1 MFAQLRFSLTRLSM
15 QLVERLSNS
24 FYLYLA
30 VLLSLLIL
38 LDASVFHV
46 GENMR
51 QKAFDLVV
59 RSRIATPKP
68 DPNIVIVDVNE
79 KSLAALAADYGRW
92 PWPRQVFAEFLENIE
107 KQHPKAIVFDILFSD
122 ADLFNPD
129 SDTYFNDTIAGTDNT
144 YFPLLRLDASQDA
157 LSQIKPSMIAGVTK
171 LKNAKADASIALV
184 LPHFDAVLKNG
195 RLGTHNIYPDPDG
208 ISREYRL
215 YHDDYGWKLPSLPLS
230 IAQTLGYKTINEQNM
245 LLNWRGGP
253 FTYQNV
259 SFSDVYHDLT
269 AKTPKRPSNEF
280 TGKIVIIGST
290 APSLF
295 DIKATAMSRAHPGVE
310 ILATAV
316 DNLKHG
322 DHLKVWRGALPYAA
336 FSLLLLW
343 LTAIG
348 FYREVERERFDK
360 LFGFSQIGLLAV
372 SYVGLNLS
380 NFYLDL
386 TAPVTWAVIY
396 FSIAK
401 IYALATERAMQRV
414 LAKNTQHLDGNTSAV
429 IMLIMLETPYPL
441 GDATLKVL
449 CRAIEKPD
457 IEITILKS
465 SQAGVWGLF
474 SEVLLVTWTTSE
486 STAARMEQVL
496 SSLSTAVQ
504 QKNLPVTRIRHA
516 LHQAPLH
523 ASSENA
529 KLWRTLFA
537 EAILKLEE
545 SS

>member
-1 MFAQLRFSLTRLSM
+1 M

-30 VLLSLLIL
+30 VLLSLLML

-59 RSRIATPKP
+59 RSRIVTPKP
-68 DPNIVIVDVNE
+68 DPDIVIVDVNE
-79 KSLAALAADYGRW
+79 KSLAALAGDYGRW
-92 PWPRQVFAEFLENIE
+92 PWPRQVFAEFVEAVE

-129 SDTYFNDTIAGTDNT
+129 SDAYFNDTIATTDNT

-157 LSQIKPSMIAGVTK
+157 LSKIKPSMIAGVTK
-171 LKNAKADASIALV
+171 LENANADASIAVV
-184 LPHFDAVLKNG
+184 LPHFEATLKAG
-195 RLGTHNIYPDPDG
+195 RLGTHNIYPDADG

-230 IAQTLGYKTINEQNM
+230 IAQTLGYKPISDQNM

-253 FTYQNV
+253 FTYQNL
-259 SFSDVYHDLT
+259 SFSDVYQDLT
-269 AKTPKRPSNEF
+269 AKVPKRPSDEF
-280 TGKIVIIGST
+280 TGKIIIIGST

-310 ILATAV
+310 ILATAI

-322 DHLKVWRGALPYAA
+322 DHLQVWRGALPYAA
-336 FSLLLLW
+336 LSFLLLW

-386 TAPVTWAVIY
+386 TAPVTWAILY

-414 LAKNTQHLDGNTSAV
+414 LAKNTQHLDANTSAV
-429 IMLIMLETPYPL
+429 IMPILLETPYPL
-441 GDATLKVL
+441 GDATLKML
-449 CRAIEKPD
+449 CHAIEKPD
-457 IEITILKS
+457 IEVTVLKS
-465 SQAGVWGLF
+465 SQSGVWGLF

-486 STAARMEQVL
+486 PTTPRMEKII
-496 SSLSTAVQ
+496 SSLSATVQ
-504 QKNLPVTRIRHA
+504 HKNLPVTQIRHA
-516 LHQAPLH
+516 LHQAPLQV
-523 ASSENA
+523 SGDNA

-545 SS
+545 TS